1 MLKGFRNNQMIAN
14 PGKLEYILFGK
25 QKHLKIEIERF
36 QLESAKSVKPL
47 GIAIYQNVI
56 LQTHASSICKT
67 AKAKVKSLSRI

>member
-1 MLKGFRNNQMIAN
+1 MIAN

-56 LQTHASSICKT
+56 LQMHRAFARRLKQKL
-67 AKAKVKSLSRI
+67 KA